1 MGGLEVLPE
10 QDSGEGKDLEENSS
24 CHWGCELLGYKAMGW
39 GTLTESPGRPLP
51 SKDERGQDPGGVTT
65 DAPRQDRKGDARC
78 QTPKKQKTQKT
89 RVTILHST

>member
-24 CHWGCELLGYKAMGW
+24 CHWGCEPLGYKAMGW

-51 SKDERGQDPGGVTT
+51 SKNERGQDPGGG
-65 DAPRQDRKGDARC
+65 GDHRRRSPGQEGRREMSNSEEAENS
-78 QTPKKQKTQKT
+78 KN
-89 RVTILHST
+89 